1 MCAVCSWE
9 LQLYELAYACRLLN
23 NPEQVDIRCV
33 ECILDGSPG
42 VKQLRLNDRVEFD
55 VHTVFKA
62 QQGGDQGTLSALF
75 ASDLD
80 AQSKRQHCPNGI

>member
-1 MCAVCSWE
+1 VCSWE
-9 LQLYELAYACRLLN
+9 LQFFQLAYASRLLD
-23 NPEQVDIRCV
+23 NPERVDIRCV

-42 VKQLRLNDRVEFD
+42 VKQLRLNDRVEFN

-80 AQSKRQHCPNGI
+80 AQSKRQHSANGM